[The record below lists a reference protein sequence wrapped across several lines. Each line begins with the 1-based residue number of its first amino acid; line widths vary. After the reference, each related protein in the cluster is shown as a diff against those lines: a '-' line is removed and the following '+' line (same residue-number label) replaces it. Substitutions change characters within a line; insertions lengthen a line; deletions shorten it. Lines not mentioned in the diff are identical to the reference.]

1 MRQAACRTVS
11 ATLKTG
17 ESRHDGATQTLGK
30 LLHSDKAGRAPE
42 AEWLALVESA
52 AAGDQSALR
61 ALYDRTH
68 RIVFTLIMRIVG
80 NRQSTEELTVDVY
93 HEVWRR
99 ASKYDAAA
107 GSVVGWIMNLA
118 RSRAI
123 DRVRFDHR
131 KKRFSPDPGAPSE
144 ALGDSDC
151 DVVELEQ
158 RGQAVREALGVLTA
172 AERQVIEAAFF
183 SEQTYAEVAKLLDQP
198 PGTVKTRIRA
208 GLAKLRTA
216 LASTGEGREFR

>member
-1 MRQAACRTVS
+1 MS

-17 ESRHDGATQTLGK
+17 ESRHDGATQTLGT
-30 LLHSDKAGRAPE
+30 LLYSDRVGRPLE
-42 AEWLALVESA
+42 AEWLALVESV
-52 AAGDQSALR
+52 AAGDQFALR

-68 RIVFTLIMRIVG
+68 RIVFTLIMRIVA

-99 ASKYDAAA
+99 APNYDAAA

-131 KKRFSPDPGAPSE
+131 KMRVNPYPEAASE
-144 ALGDSDC
+144 ALGDPGSDAI
-151 DVVELEQ
+151 ELEQ
-158 RGQAVREALGVLTA
+158 KGQAVREALRVLTA

-183 SEQTYAEVAKLLDQP
+183 SELTYAEVAKSLNQP
-198 PGTVKTRIRA
+198 QGTVKTRIRA

-216 LASTGEGREFR
+216 LAPTGEGRESR

>member
-1 MRQAACRTVS
+1 M
-11 ATLKTG
+11 
-17 ESRHDGATQTLGK
+17 
-30 LLHSDKAGRAPE
+30 GRPLE
-42 AEWLALVESA
+42 AEWLALVESV
-52 AAGDQSALR
+52 AAGDQFALR

-68 RIVFTLIMRIVG
+68 RIVFTLIMRIVA

-99 ASKYDAAA
+99 APNYDAAA

-131 KKRFSPDPGAPSE
+131 KMRVNPYPEAASE
-144 ALGDSDC
+144 ALGDPGSDAI
-151 DVVELEQ
+151 ELEQ
-158 RGQAVREALGVLTA
+158 KGQAVREALRVLTA

-183 SEQTYAEVAKLLDQP
+183 SELTYAEVAKSLNQP
-198 PGTVKTRIRA
+198 QGTVKTRIRA

-216 LASTGEGREFR
+216 LAPTGEGRESR

>member
-1 MRQAACRTVS
+1 MS

-17 ESRHDGATQTLGK
+17 ASRDDGATRTLGT
-30 LLHSDKAGRAPE
+30 LLYRDRAARAPE
-42 AEWLALVESA
+42 AEWLALVESV
-52 AAGDQSALR
+52 AAGDQLALR

-68 RIVFTLIMRIVG
+68 RIVFTLIMRIVN
-80 NRQSTEELTVDVY
+80 NRQSAEELTVDVY
-93 HEVWRR
+93 HEAWRR

-107 GSVVGWIMNLA
+107 GTVVGWIMNLA

-131 KKRFSPDPGAPSE
+131 RKRFSPDPDAPAE
-144 ALGDSDC
+144 TLDDPGNDA
-151 DVVELEQ
+151 VELAQ
-158 RGQAVREALGVLTA
+158 RGQAVREALRVLTP

-183 SEQTYAEVAKLLDQP
+183 SELTYAEVAKCLGQP
-198 PGTVKTRIRA
+198 QGTVKTRIRA

-216 LASTGEGREFR
+216 LTSAGEGRESR

>member
-1 MRQAACRTVS
+1 MS

-17 ESRHDGATQTLGK
+17 ESRHDGATRTLGT
-30 LLHSDKAGRAPE
+30 LLYCDRAGRARE
-42 AEWLALVESA
+42 AEWLALVASV

-68 RIVFTLIMRIVG
+68 RIVFTLIMRIVA
-80 NRQSTEELTVDVY
+80 NRESTEELTADVY

-123 DRVRFDHR
+123 DRMRFDHR
-131 KKRFSPDPGAPSE
+131 KMRVNPHPEAPSE
-144 ALGDSDC
+144 ALGDPCSEA
-151 DVVELEQ
+151 VEFEQ
-158 RGQAVREALGVLTA
+158 TGQAVREDLLVLTP
-172 AERQVIEAAFF
+172 EDREVI
-183 SEQTYAEVAKLLDQP
+183 
-198 PGTVKTRIRA
+198 
-208 GLAKLRTA
+208 
-216 LASTGEGREFR
+216 

>member
-1 MRQAACRTVS
+1 MS

-17 ESRHDGATQTLGK
+17 ESRPDDATRTLGT
-30 LLHSDKAGRAPE
+30 LLYCDRAGRAPE
-42 AEWLALVESA
+42 TEWLALLESVA
-52 AAGDQSALR
+52 GGDQSALR

-68 RIVFTLIMRIVG
+68 RIVFTLIMRIID

-99 ASKYDAAA
+99 ASMYDAAA

-131 KKRFSPDPGAPSE
+131 KKRVDPHPE
-144 ALGDSDC
+144 ASTEAFGDPC
-151 DVVELEQ
+151 GEAVELEQ
-158 RGQAVREALGVLTA
+158 SGQALREALRVLTP

-183 SEQTYAEVAKLLDQP
+183 SELTYAEVAKSLDQP

-208 GLAKLRTA
+208 GLAKLRGA
-216 LASTGEGREFR
+216 LASAGEGRESRG

>member
-1 MRQAACRTVS
+1 MS
-11 ATLKTG
+11 ASLKTG
-17 ESRHDGATQTLGK
+17 ESRDEATRTLGT
-30 LLHSDKAGRAPE
+30 LLYSDRAVRAPE
-42 AEWLALVESA
+42 TEWLALVASV

-68 RIVFTLIMRIVG
+68 RIVFTLIMRIID
-80 NRQSTEELTVDVY
+80 NRESTEELTVDVY

-99 ASKYDAAA
+99 ASMYDAAA

-131 KKRFSPDPGAPSE
+131 KKRVDPHPEAPTE
-144 ALGDSDC
+144 ALGDPC
-151 DVVELEQ
+151 GEVVERTQ
-158 RGQAVREALGVLTA
+158 RGQAVRDALRVLTP

-183 SEQTYAEVAKLLDQP
+183 SELTYAEVAKCLEQP
-198 PGTVKTRIRA
+198 QGTVKTRIRA
-208 GLAKLRTA
+208 GLSKLRIA
-216 LASTGEGREFR
+216 LPSAGERREFRG

>member
-1 MRQAACRTVS
+1 M
-11 ATLKTG
+11 
-17 ESRHDGATQTLGK
+17 
-30 LLHSDKAGRAPE
+30 PE
-42 AEWLALVESA
+42 AEWLALVESV

-68 RIVFTLIMRIVG
+68 RIVFTLIMRIVD
-80 NRQSTEELTVDVY
+80 NRQSAEELTVDVY
-93 HEVWRR
+93 HEAWRR
-99 ASKYDAAA
+99 APKYDAAA

-131 KKRFSPDPGAPSE
+131 KKRFSPDPGAPTE
-144 ALGDSDC
+144 ALGDSGSDA
-151 DVVELEQ
+151 VELEQ
-158 RGQAVREALGVLTA
+158 RGQAVRDALRVLTA

-183 SEQTYAEVAKLLDQP
+183 SELTYADVAKWLDQP

-216 LASTGEGREFR
+216 LASTGAGREFP